1 MFVNKTCGVVA
12 AILAAAVLSA
22 CSNSVTGTDAARR
35 DVQATASRDSTNGLT
50 CLTGWIIMDGIASCP
65 GGH

>member
-1 MFVNKTCGVVA
+1 VFVNKTCGVVA
-12 AILAAAVLSA
+12 AILAAAVVSA
-22 CSNSVTGTDAARR
+22 CGNALTGTDSPRR
-35 DVQATASRDSTNGLT
+35 EIRATASHDSTGGGT